1 MAKPNV
7 TPTREY
13 LCEVFDYDE
22 WTGELT
28 WKRPT
33 SSRIRIGSPVGT
45 INVSGYVGVK
55 LNGGRYSAHR
65 LIYKM
70 MMGEEPQEVDHIN
83 NNRSD
88 NRWCNLRSVTRQENQ
103 LNRIDTKRNGGQK
116 HYRDEQGKLHYTQY
130 GLQCSRE
137 NRRKIKSPED

>member
-33 SSRIRIGSPVGT
+33 SSRVRIGSPVGT
-45 INVSGYVGVK
+45 DDGRGYRCLK
-55 LNGGRYSAHR
+55 LNGARYKVHR

-70 MMGEEPQEVDHIN
+70 MMDEEPQEVDHIN
-83 NNRSD
+83 NDPSD

-116 HYRDEQGKLHYTQY
+116 QYRDEQGKVHYTQY
-130 GLQCSRE
+130 GLQCARE
-137 NRRKIKSPED
+137 NRRKMKTHE